1 MKRILTKL
9 LSVLVPCLLVIGS
22 IGFACMADEA
32 VTELAE
38 PTTAETEVE
47 QPEDENDEDQDQD
60 AQNEDP
66 DSGLPPSEPDS
77 DDTGAA
83 DETAATDE
91 TFPQEPTVPEDPS
104 ETEGDTDIKGS
115 DETEPT
121 EAEEQK
127 EEYKDVQAFVP
138 GKVFAFAKYD
148 PNYSPAKALV
158 PAGSGLYRY
167 HMTGNDAKV
176 YQLFRN
182 YFRDVANGN
191 RTSTTFEVTFEEL
204 GVTGKYYTAADL
216 GVTDLV
222 VDGEITS
229 EAMTK
234 MQAIVDCNI
243 QSIVDKLLFDCPFD
257 CYWYN
262 KTAQVTGTGYGV
274 GGRYANGEWQLY
286 FQGTGYTYN
295 FPIAQAYSGGT
306 YAVNPAQINRALA
319 ASAKAKQIVAKY
331 KDCSDY
337 DKLLKYKEEICVL
350 VDYNHG
356 AADNNNTPFGDPW
369 QLVYVFD
376 GDTST
381 DVVCE
386 GYSKAFKYLC
396 DLSTFD
402 GDVTCI
408 LATGVFSTTNGTN
421 GGHMWNI
428 VSFGGTNYMVDV
440 TNCDDG
446 AIGQKDKLFIK
457 PYTSKMNS
465 STYKYKISS
474 VTCTYNYYDNTVG
487 FYSDSALA
495 LTDAAYIPAPV
506 ISINPTCLGIELNWD
521 AIDGAQRYD
530 IFRRVENGD
539 WDYLGSSTQTE
550 ITDVRVEEGVTYYY
564 GIRGVNSQN
573 QFMNNYDEQNYVKY
587 IPQHEVIIDPGI
599 EPTHEHSG
607 VTEGAHC
614 GLCGKTLI
622 EQQPIPALKTPV
634 TIITQPESFE
644 GAIGKT
650 ATFKVVAEGEDLMY
664 QWQLKKGS
672 SWANLSSGGANTDTM
687 SIKIDATKDGKVYR
701 CLITSSNGLT
711 AITDEVTLHVKQ
723 PTNAITISKQPADF
737 VGTAGSTARFTV
749 SAEGTGLNYQ
759 WQLKKGKSW
768 ANLTA
773 GGATTSSMTI
783 KVDDSKNGKVYR
795 CLITDVNG
803 EELATNEVSI
813 TVKQPSNAIIIGT
826 QPSDYSGAIGT
837 IARFKVVAEGEGLTY
852 QWQLK
857 KGSSWAD
864 LTSGGA
870 TTSTM
875 SIKIDAGK
883 NGKVYRCVITDANGE
898 MIVTKEVTI
907 TVKEPS
913 NAITIVSQP
922 VSYEGPTG
930 QTARFTVTAEGEGL
944 TYQWQLK
951 KGSSWADLTS
961 GGATTSAFLIKAD
974 ASRNGK
980 VYRCVIRDVN
990 GEEIITD
997 EVRINIQDELPPVT
1011 A

>member
-9 LSVLVPCLLVIGS
+9 LAGLVPCLLVIGS

-32 VTELAE
+32 VTEPAE

-66 DSGLPPSEPDS
+66 ESELPPSEPAS
-77 DDTGAA
+77 DETGAA

-91 TFPQEPTVPEDPS
+91 TVPQEPTVPVDPS
-104 ETEGDTDIKGS
+104 DPEGDADVQCT

-121 EAEEQK
+121 ETEEPK
-127 EEYKDVQAFVP
+127 EEYPEVSAYVP

-167 HMTGNDAKV
+167 QMTGNDAKV

-222 VDGEITS
+222 VDGNIAP
-229 EAMTK
+229 EAMAK

-262 KTAQVTGTGYGV
+262 KTAQVTGIGYGV

-295 FPIAQAYSGGT
+295 FPVAQAYSGGT

-331 KDCSDY
+331 KNCSDY
-337 DKLLKYKEEICVL
+337 DKLLKYKEEICAL
-350 VDYNHG
+350 VNYNHG

-457 PYTSKMNS
+457 PYTSKTNS

-474 VTCTYNYYDNTVG
+474 VTCTYNYFDNTVG

-506 ISINPTCLGIELNWD
+506 
-521 AIDGAQRYD
+521 
-530 IFRRVENGD
+530 
-539 WDYLGSSTQTE
+539 
-550 ITDVRVEEGVTYYY
+550 
-564 GIRGVNSQN
+564 
-573 QFMNNYDEQNYVKY
+573 
-587 IPQHEVIIDPGI
+587 
-599 EPTHEHSG
+599 
-607 VTEGAHC
+607 
-614 GLCGKTLI
+614 
-622 EQQPIPALKTPV
+622 V
-634 TIITQPESFE
+634 TIVTQPESFE

-672 SWANLSSGGANTDTM
+672 SWANLSTGGATTDTM

-768 ANLTA
+768 ANLTT

-826 QPSDYSGAIGT
+826 QPSDYSGAVGT

-870 TTSTM
+870 TTS
-875 SIKIDAGK
+875 
-883 NGKVYRCVITDANGE
+883 
-898 MIVTKEVTI
+898 
-907 TVKEPS
+907 
-913 NAITIVSQP
+913 
-922 VSYEGPTG
+922 
-930 QTARFTVTAEGEGL
+930 
-944 TYQWQLK
+944 
-951 KGSSWADLTS
+951 
-961 GGATTSAFLIKAD
+961 AFSIKAD
-974 ASRNGK
+974 TSRNGK
-980 VYRCVIRDVN
+980 VYRCIIRDVN

>member
-9 LSVLVPCLLVIGS
+9 LAVLVPCLLVIGS

-32 VTELAE
+32 VTEPAE

-66 DSGLPPSEPDS
+66 ESELPPSEPAS
-77 DDTGAA
+77 DETGAA

-91 TFPQEPTVPEDPS
+91 TVPQEPTVPEDPS
-104 ETEGDTDIKGS
+104 ETEGDADVQGT

-121 EAEEQK
+121 ETEEPK
-127 EEYKDVQAFVP
+127 EEYQEVSAYVP

-167 HMTGNDAKV
+167 QMTGNDAKV

-204 GVTGKYYTAADL
+204 GVTGKYYTASDL

-222 VDGEITS
+222 VNGNITP
-229 EAMTK
+229 EAMAK
-234 MQAIVDCNI
+234 MGAIVDCNI

-262 KTAQVTGTGYGV
+262 KTAQVSGTGYGV

-295 FPIAQAYSGGT
+295 FPVAQAYSGGT

-337 DKLLKYKEEICVL
+337 DKLLKYKEEICAL
-350 VDYNHG
+350 VNYNHG

-457 PYTSKMNS
+457 PYTSKTNS
-465 STYKYKISS
+465 STYKYKIYS
-474 VTCTYNYYDNTVG
+474 VTCTYNYYDKTVG

-506 ISINPTCLGIELNWD
+506 
-521 AIDGAQRYD
+521 
-530 IFRRVENGD
+530 
-539 WDYLGSSTQTE
+539 
-550 ITDVRVEEGVTYYY
+550 
-564 GIRGVNSQN
+564 
-573 QFMNNYDEQNYVKY
+573 
-587 IPQHEVIIDPGI
+587 
-599 EPTHEHSG
+599 
-607 VTEGAHC
+607 
-614 GLCGKTLI
+614 
-622 EQQPIPALKTPV
+622 V
-634 TIITQPESFE
+634 TIVTQPESFE

-672 SWANLSSGGANTDTM
+672 SWANLSTGGATTDTM

-768 ANLTA
+768 ANLTT

-826 QPSDYSGAIGT
+826 QPSDYSGAVGT

-922 VSYEGPTG
+922 VSYDGPAG
-930 QTARFTVTAEGEGL
+930 QTARFTVIAEGEGL

-961 GGATTSAFLIKAD
+961 GGATTSAFSIKAD